1 MNGCIIRSWSID
13 TTDKIDLTG
22 GYLKRL
28 NMIRIIFKD
37 NPIETN
43 K

>member
-13 TTDKIDLTG
+13 TTDKIDLT
-22 GYLKRL
+22 YHISQKL